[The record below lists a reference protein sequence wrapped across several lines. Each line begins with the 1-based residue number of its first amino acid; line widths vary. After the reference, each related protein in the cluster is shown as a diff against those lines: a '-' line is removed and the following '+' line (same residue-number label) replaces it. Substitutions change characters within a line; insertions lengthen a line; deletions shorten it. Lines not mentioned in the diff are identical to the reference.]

1 MIYQITR
8 KYCLSLILLGVMLV
22 FAQIAKAQDTQ
33 QADKHF
39 NEFEFSLALEE
50 YKAILDQ
57 GEPSLKVV
65 QRIADIYRILNNSKE
80 AEFWYAQVI
89 TFAGA
94 DPSVYFLYAE
104 SAKRNGNYEK
114 AKQLFLEYSKRVPG
128 QAALAKKMAASCD
141 TAMMWIRNPKPFRVW
156 KEKSLN
162 SDGADFSPFKA
173 KDGLY
178 FASDRLQKK
187 GDAQSARY
195 AWTGNGYIQM
205 YFAPAK
211 SDTTWGKPEAMPSAI
226 NTTYHN
232 GPAVYL
238 EKDQTLYFTRTRAVR
253 REIKK
258 NSDPT
263 SWFQGAEGGTHI
275 NRLGIYTAV
284 KKGGKWKKVKAFKY
298 NNTDQFSI
306 GHPAL
311 NADGTILY
319 FVSDMP
325 GGLGETDIYYSE
337 RQANGDWSSPINAGN
352 KINTPGR
359 ESFPSVGA
367 DGVLYFSSDGHM
379 GMGGLDLFKTIGTP
393 KLWTAVENMKYPFNT
408 SHDDLGLVMDASG
421 KTGMLSSGRF
431 ATDGFDDILSFVE
444 NRIPCTIAGK
454 TIEFVADTQN
464 RGKEVEQVVG
474 NVMLQI
480 TEVGS
485 DAKPIEL
492 TSDAE
497 GNFTFP
503 VFAGA
508 TYTIRGAKPNYLT
521 QTISVSPDC
530 RNTTDSVKVEMVFNR
545 DTPNRPIV
553 IENIYYDLDK
563 YEITAQ
569 AAVEL
574 DKLVQT
580 LKDNPAIVIELSS
593 HTDSRQTN
601 YYNQMLSDLRA
612 NAVVDYLVLK
622 GIDRSRLVPKGYGE
636 TQLINKCADGVSC
649 PEDMHRENRRTE
661 FKILRKVN
669 NL

>member
-8 KYCLSLILLGVMLV
+8 KYCLSLILLGVMLA
-22 FAQIAKAQDTQ
+22 FAQVAKAQDTQ

-39 NEFEFSLALEE
+39 NEFEFSLALDE

-104 SAKRNGNYEK
+104 SAKRNGNYGK

-128 QAALAKKMAASCD
+128 QAVLAKQMAASCD
-141 TAMMWIRNPKPFRVW
+141 TAMMWIRNPKPYRMW

-178 FASDRLQKK
+178 FASDRMQGK
-187 GDAQSARY
+187 GDAQTARY

-211 SDTTWGKPEAMPSAI
+211 SDTSWGKPEALPSAI
-226 NTTYHN
+226 NTQYHN
-232 GPAVYL
+232 GPAVFL
-238 EKDQTLYFTRTRAVR
+238 EKDKTLYFTRTRAVR

-284 KKGGKWKKVKAFKY
+284 KKGSKWKKVKAFKY

-311 NADGTILY
+311 NADGTMLY

-337 RQANGDWSSPINAGN
+337 RQANGEWGQPINAGN

-359 ESFPSVGA
+359 ESFPSFGA

-379 GMGGLDLFKTIGTP
+379 GMGGLDLFKAVGPP
-393 KLWTAVENMKYPFNT
+393 KAWTAVENLKYPFNT
-408 SHDDLGLVMDASG
+408 SHDDLGLVMDANG

-431 ATDGFDDILSFVE
+431 AEEGFDDLVTFVE
-444 NRIPCTIAGK
+444 NRIPCTITGK
-454 TIEFVADTQN
+454 TIEFVADQQN
-464 RGKEVEQVVG
+464 RGKKRELAVG
-474 NVMLQI
+474 NVRLTV

-485 DAKPIEL
+485 DARPIEVI
-492 TSDAE
+492 SNAD
-497 GNFTFP
+497 GTFMLP
-503 VFAGA
+503 VYGGM
-508 TYTIRGAKPNYLT
+508 TYTIRGSKPNYLT
-521 QTISVSPDC
+521 QTITVPANC
-530 RNTTDSVKVEMVFNR
+530 RKTEDSVRVEMVFNR
-545 DTPNRPIV
+545 DTPNKPIV
-553 IENIYYDLDK
+553 LDNIYYDLDK
-563 YEITAQ
+563 YELTPQ
-569 AAVEL
+569 AAIEL

-580 LKDNPAIVIELSS
+580 LKDNPHIRIELSS

-601 YYNQMLSDLRA
+601 YYNQMLSELRA
-612 NAVVDYLVLK
+612 KSAVDYLVAK
-622 GIDRSRLVPKGYGE
+622 GIERARLESKGYGE
-636 TQLINKCADGVSC
+636 TQLINNCADGVSC
-649 PEDMHRENRRTE
+649 SEDMHQQNRRTE
-661 FKILRKVN
+661 FKILAR
-669 NL
+669 